1 MKPITEFFKVAQ
13 PAVVALL
20 LVVALGAAGT
30 SAQASESGAG
40 SPRDSRCETRD
51 TCTNLIPPAV
61 DVPVESA
68 APRTHLQS

>member
-1 MKPITEFFKVAQ
+1 MKLITEYFKVAQ

-20 LVVALGAAGT
+20 MVVGLGAAGA

-51 TCTNLIPPAV
+51 TCTNLIAPTV
-61 DVPVESA
+61 DAPVESA
-68 APRTHLQS
+68 APGTHLKS